1 LASARVVCGG
11 YAARRSIVDVIY
23 AVAFAAIVA
32 VTIALAW
39 FCGTLGSGAQS

>member
-1 LASARVVCGG
+1 M
-11 YAARRSIVDVIY
+11 DVIY

-32 VTIALAW
+32 VTIALAR